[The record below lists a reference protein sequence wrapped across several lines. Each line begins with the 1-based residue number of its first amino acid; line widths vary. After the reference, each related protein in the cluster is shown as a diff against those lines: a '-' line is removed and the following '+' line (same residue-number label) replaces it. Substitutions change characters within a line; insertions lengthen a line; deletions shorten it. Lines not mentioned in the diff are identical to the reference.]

1 MILTELFFLVV
12 YLSLVGGLFGVV
24 SLLLS
29 RVLKRALPLWFSL
42 CGLALYGIPVL
53 SPQVRLF
60 SPEPEQRLPAFH
72 MAALVWAMGCVLFL
86 AYRVTQLLLAGKSLR
101 RRPPCQNQRLL
112 GLAAQCAQSLGRKR
126 TPPLLET
133 PLDAP
138 ISVAGALRPVLLVDT
153 ATLSL
158 LTDAQ
163 LQAVLTHELTHIRRH
178 HLLLQRVYDVVCAV
192 HWFNPLAWLCREDFA
207 LHCEADCDAHTLR
220 SLMGSV
226 TSGEYARAILR
237 LLELSACREAK
248 AAQGLG
254 ALTFLHT
261 KRRLGRI
268 LTKPA
273 PWRERLLAAGLAGLL
288 VLALAFSAEFSR
300 QHFYPYP
307 AYSVG
312 TESGAQ

>member
-72 MAALVWAMGCVLFL
+72 MAALVWAVGCLLFL
-86 AYRVTQLLLAGKSLR
+86 AYRMTRLLLAGKSLR

-138 ISVAGALRPVLLVDT
+138 ISVAGALRPVLLVDA

-163 LQAVLTHELTHIRRH
+163 LQAVLTHELTHIRRRP
-178 HLLLQRVYDVVCAV
+178 RVQ
-192 HWFNPLAWLCREDFA
+192 P
-207 LHCEADCDAHTLR
+207 
-220 SLMGSV
+220 
-226 TSGEYARAILR
+226 
-237 LLELSACREAK
+237 
-248 AAQGLG
+248 
-254 ALTFLHT
+254 
-261 KRRLGRI
+261 
-268 LTKPA
+268 P
-273 PWRERLLAAGLAGLL
+273 GLAVPGGLRPPL
-288 VLALAFSAEFSR
+288 RDRLRRPRPSLLDR
-300 QHFYPYP
+300 QRHQRGVRPGHPPP
-307 AYSVG
+307 A
-312 TESGAQ
+312 GAVRL

>member
-60 SPEPEQRLPAFH
+60 SPQPEQRLPAFH

-138 ISVAGALRPVLLVDT
+138 IAVPGGLRPPLRGRLRRPRP
-153 ATLSL
+153 SL
-158 LTDAQ
+158 LDGQRHQRGVRPGHPPLTG
-163 LQAVLTHELTHIRRH
+163 AV
-178 HLLLQRVYDVVCAV
+178 
-192 HWFNPLAWLCREDFA
+192 
-207 LHCEADCDAHTLR
+207 
-220 SLMGSV
+220 
-226 TSGEYARAILR
+226 R
-237 LLELSACREAK
+237 L
-248 AAQGLG
+248 
-254 ALTFLHT
+254 
-261 KRRLGRI
+261 
-268 LTKPA
+268 
-273 PWRERLLAAGLAGLL
+273 
-288 VLALAFSAEFSR
+288 
-300 QHFYPYP
+300 
-307 AYSVG
+307 
-312 TESGAQ
+312 

>member
-1 MILTELFFLVV
+1 M
-12 YLSLVGGLFGVV
+12 
-24 SLLLS
+24 
-29 RVLKRALPLWFSL
+29 
-42 CGLALYGIPVL
+42 L

-60 SPEPEQRLPAFH
+60 SPQPEQRLPAFH

-86 AYRVTQLLLAGKSLR
+86 AYRVTRLLLAGKSLR

-112 GLAAQCAQSLGRKR
+112 GLTAQCAQSLGRKR

-153 ATLSL
+153 ATLSQ
-158 LTDAQ
+158 LTDVQ
-163 LQAVLTHELTHIRRH
+163 LQAVLTHELTHIRCH
-178 HLLLQRVYDVVCAV
+178 HLLLQRVYDVACAV

-207 LHCEADCDAHTLR
+207 LHCETDCDTHTLR
-220 SLMGSV
+220 SLTGSV

-268 LTKPA
+268 LAKPA
-273 PWRERLLAAGLAGLL
+273 PWKKRLLAAGLAGLL

>member
-12 YLSLVGGLFGVV
+12 YLSLVGGLFGLV
-24 SLLLS
+24 SLFLS

-72 MAALVWAMGCVLFL
+72 MAALVWAAGCVLFL
-86 AYRVTQLLLAGKSLR
+86 AYRVVRVLWAGKSLR
-101 RRPPCQNQRLL
+101 RCPPCQDQRLL
-112 GLAAQCAQSLGRKR
+112 GLAAQCARALGVKR
-126 TPPLLET
+126 TPPLRET

-138 ISVAGALRPVLLVDT
+138 ITVAGALRPVLLVD
-153 ATLSL
+153 AAALSQ

-178 HLLLQRVYDVVCAV
+178 HLLFQRMYDAVCAV
-192 HWFNPLAWLCREDFA
+192 HWFNPVAWLCREDFA
-207 LHCEADCDAHTLR
+207 LHCETDCDACALR
-220 SLMGSV
+220 SLTGSV

-237 LLELSACREAK
+237 LLELSAYREADVP
-248 AAQGLG
+248 QGLG
-254 ALTFLHT
+254 ALSFLRT

-268 LTKPA
+268 LAKPA
-273 PWRERLLAAGLAGLL
+273 PWRERLLAAGLAVLL
-288 VLALAFSAEFSR
+288 VLILAFSAEFSR

-312 TESGAQ
+312 TESGA

>member
-1 MILTELFFLVV
+1 MGF
-12 YLSLVGGLFGVV
+12 
-24 SLLLS
+24 
-29 RVLKRALPLWFSL
+29 RCCP
-42 CGLALYGIPVL
+42 
-53 SPQVRLF
+53 PQVRLF

-86 AYRVTQLLLAGKSLR
+86 AYRMTRLLLAGKSLR

-138 ISVAGALRPVLLVDT
+138 ISVAGALRPVLLVDA

-178 HLLLQRVYDVVCAV
+178 HLLLQRVYDVACAV

-207 LHCEADCDAHTLR
+207 LHCETDCDAHALR
-220 SLMGSV
+220 SLTGSV

-248 AAQGLG
+248 TAQGLG

-288 VLALAFSAEFSR
+288 VLALVFSAEFSR

>member
-29 RVLKRALPLWFSL
+29 RVLKRALSLWFSL

-72 MAALVWAMGCVLFL
+72 MAALVWAVGCLLFL
-86 AYRVTQLLLAGKSLR
+86 AYRVTRLLLAGKSLR
-101 RRPPCQNQRLL
+101 RRPPCQNHRLL

-138 ISVAGALRPVLLVDT
+138 ISVAGALRPVLLVDA

-163 LQAVLTHELTHIRRH
+163 LQAVLTHELIHIRRH

-192 HWFNPLAWLCREDFA
+192 HWFNPL
-207 LHCEADCDAHTLR
+207 
-220 SLMGSV
+220 
-226 TSGEYARAILR
+226 
-237 LLELSACREAK
+237 
-248 AAQGLG
+248 
-254 ALTFLHT
+254 
-261 KRRLGRI
+261 
-268 LTKPA
+268 
-273 PWRERLLAAGLAGLL
+273 GLAVPGGLRPPL
-288 VLALAFSAEFSR
+288 RGRLRHPRPSLLDGHHHQRGVR
-300 QHFYPYP
+300 PGHPPP
-307 AYSVG
+307 A
-312 TESGAQ
+312 GAVRL

>member
-1 MILTELFFLVV
+1 M
-12 YLSLVGGLFGVV
+12 G
-24 SLLLS
+24 S
-29 RVLKRALPLWFSL
+29 RCCPPR
-42 CGLALYGIPVL
+42 CGCFP
-53 SPQVRLF
+53 PQ
-60 SPEPEQRLPAFH
+60 PEQRLPAFH
-72 MAALVWAMGCVLFL
+72 MAALVWAVGCLLFL
-86 AYRVTQLLLAGKSLR
+86 AYRVTRLLLAGKSQR

-178 HLLLQRVYDVVCAV
+178 HLLLQRVYDVACAV

-207 LHCEADCDAHTLR
+207 LHCETDCDTHALR
-220 SLMGSV
+220 SLTGSV
-226 TSGEYARAILR
+226 TSGEYAQAILR

-268 LTKPA
+268 LAKPA
-273 PWRERLLAAGLAGLL
+273 PWKERLLAVGLAVLL

-312 TESGAQ
+312 TESGA

>member
-1 MILTELFFLVV
+1 
-12 YLSLVGGLFGVV
+12 
-24 SLLLS
+24 
-29 RVLKRALPLWFSL
+29 
-42 CGLALYGIPVL
+42 
-53 SPQVRLF
+53 
-60 SPEPEQRLPAFH
+60 

-112 GLAAQCAQSLGRKR
+112 GLTAQCAQSLGRKR

-138 ISVAGALRPVLLVDT
+138 ISVAGALRPVLLVDA

-178 HLLLQRVYDVVCAV
+178 HLLLQRVYDVACAV

-207 LHCEADCDAHTLR
+207 LHCEADCDTHALR
-220 SLMGSV
+220 SLTGSV
-226 TSGEYARAILR
+226 TSGEYARAVLR

-268 LTKPA
+268 LAKPA
-273 PWRERLLAAGLAGLL
+273 PWKKRLLAAGLAGLL
-288 VLALAFSAEFSR
+288 VLALVFSAEFSR

>member
-1 MILTELFFLVV
+1 M
-12 YLSLVGGLFGVV
+12 
-24 SLLLS
+24 
-29 RVLKRALPLWFSL
+29 
-42 CGLALYGIPVL
+42 
-53 SPQVRLF
+53 
-60 SPEPEQRLPAFH
+60 
-72 MAALVWAMGCVLFL
+72 
-86 AYRVTQLLLAGKSLR
+86 
-101 RRPPCQNQRLL
+101 
-112 GLAAQCAQSLGRKR
+112 
-126 TPPLLET
+126 
-133 PLDAP
+133 
-138 ISVAGALRPVLLVDT
+138 AGALRPVLLVDA

-207 LHCEADCDAHTLR
+207 LHCETDCDAHALR
-220 SLMGSV
+220 SLTGSV

>member
-29 RVLKRALPLWFSL
+29 RVLKRALSLWFSL

-60 SPEPEQRLPAFH
+60 SPQPEQRLPAFH
-72 MAALVWAMGCVLFL
+72 MAALVWAVGCVLFL

-138 ISVAGALRPVLLVDT
+138 ISVAGALRPVLLVDA
-153 ATLSL
+153 ATLSQ

-178 HLLLQRVYDVVCAV
+178 HLLLQRVYDVACAV

-207 LHCEADCDAHTLR
+207 LHCEADCDAHALR
-220 SLMGSV
+220 SLTGSV

-237 LLELSACREAK
+237 SLELSSTPSAGWAAFWQSPPRGGSACWRQGWRVCWCWPWPFPRSS
-248 AAQGLG
+248 AASTSIPTPPIPWAQSPGPSRP
-254 ALTFLHT
+254 AL
-261 KRRLGRI
+261 
-268 LTKPA
+268 
-273 PWRERLLAAGLAGLL
+273 
-288 VLALAFSAEFSR
+288 
-300 QHFYPYP
+300 FYLINL
-307 AYSVG
+307 
-312 TESGAQ
+312 QM

>member
-72 MAALVWAMGCVLFL
+72 MAALVWAAGCVLFL
-86 AYRVTQLLLAGKSLR
+86 AYRVVRVLWAGKSLR
-101 RRPPCQNQRLL
+101 RCPPCQDQRLL
-112 GLAAQCAQSLGRKR
+112 GLSAQFARALGVKR
-126 TPPLLET
+126 TPPLRET

-138 ISVAGALRPVLLVDT
+138 ITVAGALRPVLLVDT
-153 ATLSL
+153 ATLSQ

-163 LQAVLTHELTHIRRH
+163 LQAVLTHELTHVRRRH
-178 HLLLQRVYDVVCAV
+178 LLFQRVYDVVCAL
-192 HWFNPLAWLCREDFA
+192 HWFNPLVWLCREDFA
-207 LHCEADCDAHTLR
+207 LHCETDCDTHALR
-220 SLMGSV
+220 ALAGSV
-226 TSGEYARAILR
+226 TGGEYAQAVLR
-237 LLELSACREAK
+237 LLELSACRGAK

-254 ALTFLHT
+254 ALAFLHT

-268 LTKPA
+268 LAKPV
-273 PWRERLLAAGLAGLL
+273 PWKERLLVAGLAVLL
-288 VLALAFSAEFSR
+288 VLSLAFSAEFSR

-307 AYSVG
+307 TYSVG
-312 TESGAQ
+312 TESGA